1 MTESNEPQQELGDL
15 DDWIFRVFDDDDELL
30 DAICPEDS
38 TPPSDLPE
46 PEPSGALRLSRQEA
60 TAGVQARSSALER
73 ATCQELYGLEALKAG
88 MPHNARLWFAA
99 ADRTL
104 LDAVAEKRRAV
115 A

>member
-15 DDWIFRVFDDDDELL
+15 DDWIFRVFNNDDELL

-60 TAGVQARSSALER
+60 TAGVQRVPVHLR
-73 ATCQELYGLEALKAG
+73 GPRVRNC
-88 MPHNARLWFAA
+88 MDW
-99 ADRTL
+99 
-104 LDAVAEKRRAV
+104 RR
-115 A
+115 